1 MRRLWA
7 YIIVV
12 FAAVVAVIASF
23 PSVVK
28 GISTD
33 GEFTTR
39 RVFTFQLTERDPL
52 DDDDT
57 PAALNE
63 NSAKDVANIMKS
75 RLETY
80 NVSTYDLTT
89 TGNNIITVS
98 FAAESENKY
107 RQVITY
113 LGFSGSFALVNQN
126 NDLVEGKDF
135 LNGAAYTKSYSVNEY
150 PTVIIPVKTDSTSYT
165 ELIQGCLDKPEEET
179 TGEGD
184 DATTE
189 SKGRIYLLYNW
200 QKGETYNVLT
210 NNGAD
215 KTRLNAKTLLTIEFT
230 PDDDKEGLYYD
241 SNKNSFSQVCGFQD
255 ANGNGYA
262 DPQEVRDAYAQA
274 DYLVNLFSASRL
286 DYDVKCIKGLE
297 EGTKEY
303 LDPKTEQVVV
313 ESKLVWNRTLT
324 AMIALMIIIS
334 LLLVFFYKLGM
345 VSIFTATLVTA
356 FLSILTL
363 VKTGLLYNSLGVVG
377 IVVVVVL
384 SLVSGIIYLNKL
396 KEDSYRG
403 HTLKKANT
411 EASKKSL
418 LPIID
423 IHVIGLLVGIFTYI
437 FGGAPLRSFSAILAI
452 GSIISVLINTIGLK
466 ILMWLPTNATALNNR
481 YDLFGINKEYV
492 PNHMAEEK
500 QTFYGQYTEKNF
512 SKHKKSVGIISCG
525 AFLLAV
531 VGMIVVGVNRGG
543 ELFSR
548 QSSKTL
554 GNEIYIQNRL
564 LVVNDEE
571 SPLTDTT
578 LDTILDNIMIQ
589 KSANVE
595 IDETNPETYY
605 TLKDCVKDKF
615 LFSTGETK
623 VDDTETTYN
632 YLNTYFRLTL
642 SKQLT
647 GKEISKIKGQIIPD
661 DSDLKVD
668 EAKETYVLETETKE

>member
-1 MRRLWA
+1 
-7 YIIVV
+7 
-12 FAAVVAVIASF
+12 
-23 PSVVK
+23 
-28 GISTD
+28 
-33 GEFTTR
+33 
-39 RVFTFQLTERDPL
+39 
-52 DDDDT
+52 
-57 PAALNE
+57 
-63 NSAKDVANIMKS
+63 
-75 RLETY
+75 
-80 NVSTYDLTT
+80 
-89 TGNNIITVS
+89 
-98 FAAESENKY
+98 
-107 RQVITY
+107 
-113 LGFSGSFALVNQN
+113 
-126 NDLVEGKDF
+126 
-135 LNGAAYTKSYSVNEY
+135 
-150 PTVIIPVKTDSTSYT
+150 
-165 ELIQGCLDKPEEET
+165 
-179 TGEGD
+179 
-184 DATTE
+184 
-189 SKGRIYLLYNW
+189 
-200 QKGETYNVLT
+200 
-210 NNGAD
+210 
-215 KTRLNAKTLLTIEFT
+215 
-230 PDDDKEGLYYD
+230 
-241 SNKNSFSQVCGFQD
+241 
-255 ANGNGYA
+255 
-262 DPQEVRDAYAQA
+262 
-274 DYLVNLFSASRL
+274 
-286 DYDVKCIKGLE
+286 
-297 EGTKEY
+297 
-303 LDPKTEQVVV
+303 
-313 ESKLVWNRTLT
+313 
-324 AMIALMIIIS
+324 
-334 LLLVFFYKLGM
+334 M

-423 IHVIGLLVGIFTYI
+423 IHVIGLLVGIFTYF

-531 VGMIVVGVNRGG
+531 VGMVVVGVNRGG

-548 QSSKTL
+548 QTSKTL

-589 KSANVE
+589 KSADVE
-595 IDETNPETYY
+595 IDETNPDTYY

-661 DSDLKVD
+661 DSDLDYVFNDYFDIVSPFTGSETTMELKSVSTVVNPSSPKWDKVILGTSIALLVITVYLSLRYRLSRGLSSLLFPVLSSAISIGIMLLLSLFLD
-668 EAKETYVLETETKE
+668 ISASVIIAVPVVSIFAYLYLIQFYNRERELLLDDKVKDNSKEHRAEVAARALGIAYTPILATAVIGIYCLINFFGFAPSVMSNAYAAMFVGGIIALGIISALIVPVCNFLFNLLSKVHIERKQKEKKNKNKPIKKSAEPEEAIFIGIND